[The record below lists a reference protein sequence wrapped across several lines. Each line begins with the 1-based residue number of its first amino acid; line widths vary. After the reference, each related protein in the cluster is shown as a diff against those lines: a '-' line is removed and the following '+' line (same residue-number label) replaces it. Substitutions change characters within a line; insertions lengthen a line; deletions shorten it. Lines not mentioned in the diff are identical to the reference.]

1 MPDTLYC
8 YPPDYKVLKNKLGI
22 TSQEQLDLIERM
34 HARNRI
40 EQGCCPTGDF
50 DLKHLQAIHGHIFQ
64 DVYEWAGQIREVEI
78 AKTDQFMFRHYIPT
92 GMNDVHKRIVKAGY
106 FKGTNRDAFAVQ
118 AGEIIGD
125 VNYVHPFREGNGRTQ
140 LQYLK
145 QLATR
150 AEHQI
155 DLSRLDPDAWIE
167 ASKISHEGDY
177 RMMGECIRN
186 ALI

>member
-1 MPDTLYC
+1 M
-8 YPPDYKVLKNKLGI
+8 
-22 TSQEQLDLIERM
+22 
-34 HARNRI
+34 
-40 EQGCCPTGDF
+40 
-50 DLKHLQAIHGHIFQ
+50 QAIHGHIFQ

-78 AKTDQFMFRHYIPT
+78 SKTDQFMFRQYIPT

-106 FKGTNRDAFAVQ
+106 FKGTNRDDFAEQ

-145 QLATR
+145 QLTVR
-150 AEHQI
+150 AGHKI
-155 DLSRLDPDAWIE
+155 DLSRLDPAKWIE
-167 ASKISHEGDY
+167 ASKTAHEADY
-177 RMMGECIRN
+177 RMMGDCIRD